1 MTQRTRLNI
10 CDGTERDDRFPPPLG
25 EGYFLPD
32 EISFETALA
41 QSAEFAAML
50 GFHTLENRTEGNWA
64 ELFMNDEAVI
74 MARLLSIDLKKIEAE
89 FMTLLRRSPDCLN
102 PALYLCRLG
111 WDLDHWFRRLNDR
124 EGVAEQSLSLSIEA
138 AVRNRLAAELHGI
151 GEIIRRLERGGERY
165 TSGFARFHPIWGV
178 GASGAGMFPRAP
190 VRGAESPEQCRRF
203 VTSAFDSFASGLSFL
218 QAAARHHLE
227 RSLGSRRHN
236 PAMALFIAFLHLMG
250 TARQKA
256 NDFTRRHLDFY
267 YNDLLRSASRA
278 AAPDHAHLLFQA
290 SGHSGAFIPRG
301 TPFPAGRDDKG
312 NQAVYRADND
322 LAVVA
327 ARVTSLRTL
336 YFERDPLISPER
348 ELGYVTRI
356 LAGDPLGDASG
367 RHANGPPRHVFGAP
381 DGEIGPLTSEE
392 AELGFAVASPLLL
405 LGEGRREIRVT
416 IRFNREIEGRDSVS
430 TALQRLREAR
440 CQSEFCGTFGA
451 LFGQYLFG
459 GDELL
464 SGADKLEIIRH
475 AASFMPGES
484 ANLVRNLLSQDRIDL
499 FFRLTSRIFTVD
511 LTAESGWHDVPRLF
525 VSPLTDPPGKTESG
539 LDCSFRL
546 DHDAPPIVPYD
557 RTLHGGG
564 FQTALP
570 LARFRIRSTANL
582 CPYSL
587 LVGHCIRDIAIE
599 TRVSGVREL
608 MAYNQHGR
616 LDPSQPFL
624 PFGPFPAV
632 NSYFAITAPELSV
645 KPLTSLELNL
655 EWSDLPT
662 LEGGFR
668 LHYQG
673 YETRYDN
680 ASFKAEMSVLRD
692 GRWRPDRQE
701 MRSSTVLFDQSG
713 EGERISPRKTIAVD
727 VIRHLKPTEFG
738 QGTAEPRFGLKT
750 RNGFVKFTLT
760 EPEAAFGHREHPLVM
775 TRVLTENA
783 KRKRVR
789 KAQQLPAPPYT
800 PQISSLSLDY
810 TARSVIHPGGEGVR
824 ESAGLGEKLFH
835 LHPFGVE
842 TVYPS
847 APKTGLSLLP
857 GYGGNGNLFIG
868 ISAERIAGTLTLFFQ
883 MREDSNHAVTRRS
896 SPLTWHVMSSNRWH
910 SLENVRVVSDSTDGF
925 QSSGI
930 VTLDLPE
937 GLSSEQCVMPD
948 GLFWLRVS
956 SDGATDSFCSLYAVH
971 TNALRVTRQ
980 MDGGEGATVSAPLPA
995 GSITSPGMSIPG
1007 LGATLQPAAGFGG
1020 RERENWTEQVI
1031 RLSERLRHKNR
1042 AVLPWDYERLVLEHF
1057 PAVFKVTCF
1066 GALGSERG
1074 WAPHPGRVLVVVVPR
1089 GESSGETPNLS
1100 PMLNAA
1106 ELNRISEFLRQHSPP
1121 FASIE
1126 VRNPAYERIHVRC
1139 SVKLTAAAEA
1149 RRGHYL
1155 KELNRVIT
1163 EYLSPWSGVGCR
1175 ARFGWRIRREDI
1187 EAYLLKQ
1194 EYVECIAAFS
1204 LLRTSEDGQ
1213 RNHGLSDTARPP
1225 LGEGGRPFHGT
1236 EPATSDLLEP
1246 LWPWSLAIPAERH
1259 LVETMSSIGFPEPE
1273 PTGIDHLEVGQTFI
1287 IDN

>member
-10 CDGTERDDRFPPPLG
+10 CDGTERQDRFPPPLG

-32 EISFETALA
+32 ETSFETALA
-41 QSAEFAAML
+41 QSAELAGML
-50 GFHTLENRTEGNWA
+50 GFHTLENRTDGTWS

-74 MARLLSIDLKKIEAE
+74 MARLLSIDLKRTEAE
-89 FMTLLRRSPDCLN
+89 FMALLRRSPDCLN
-102 PALYLCRLG
+102 PALYLCRLA
-111 WDLDHWFRRLNDR
+111 WDLDHWFRRLSNR
-124 EGVAEQSLSLSIEA
+124 EGMAEQSLCLSIEA
-138 AVRNRLAAELHGI
+138 TVRNRLASELHGI
-151 GEIIRRLERGGERY
+151 GEIIRHQERDGERY
-165 TSGFARFHPIWGV
+165 ISGFARFHPIWGI
-178 GASGAGMFPRAP
+178 GAHGAGMFPRAAFSG
-190 VRGAESPEQCRRF
+190 VEDRERSRSF
-203 VTSAFDSFASGLSFL
+203 LTSAFDSFASALSYL
-218 QAAARHHLE
+218 QVAARHHLE
-227 RSLGSRRHN
+227 CSLGSRRHN
-236 PAMALFIAFLHLMG
+236 PAMALFIAFLRLMG

-267 YNDLLRSASRA
+267 YRDLLRSAPRA
-278 AAPDHAHLLFQA
+278 AAPGHAHLLFQA
-290 SGHSGAFIPRG
+290 SGRGGAFIPRE

-312 NQAVYRADND
+312 NQTIFRADND
-322 LAVVA
+322 LAVVD

-336 YFERDPLISPER
+336 SFERDPLISPER

-356 LAGDPLGDASG
+356 LAGDPLGGASG
-367 RHANGPPRHVFGAP
+367 WRANSPPRHVFGAP
-381 DGEIGPLTSEE
+381 DGEIGAMTSEE

-405 LGEGRREIRVT
+405 LGEGRREVRVS
-416 IRFNREIEGRDSVS
+416 IRFSPGGEGRDSVS
-430 TALQRLREAR
+430 AALQRLRKAR
-440 CQSEFCGTFGA
+440 CQSDFRDAFGV

-459 GDELL
+459 GNELL
-464 SGADKLEIIRH
+464 SDADTQEIIRH
-475 AASFMPGES
+475 AASCMPGES
-484 ANLVRNLLSQDRIDL
+484 ANLVRELLSQDRTDL
-499 FFRLTSRIFTVD
+499 FFRLTARIFTVD

-525 VSPLTDPPGKTESG
+525 VSPLTDLQGKTESG
-539 LDCSFRL
+539 LDCTFCL

-557 RTLHGGG
+557 RTLHGNG
-564 FQTALP
+564 FQTVLP

-599 TRVSGVREL
+599 TRISGVREL

-632 NSYFAITAPELSV
+632 NSYFAITAPELSA

-701 MRSSTVLFDQSG
+701 TRSSTELFDHSG

-727 VIRHLKPTEFG
+727 VIRHLKPTEFRP
-738 QGTAEPRFGLKT
+738 GTAEPRFDLKA
-750 RNGFVKFTLT
+750 RNGFVKLTLT

-783 KRKRVR
+783 RRKRVR
-789 KAQQLPAPPYT
+789 KAQPLPAPPYT

-810 TARSVIHPGGEGVR
+810 TARSVIHPGGEGTQ

-842 TVYPS
+842 AVYPS
-847 APKTGLSLLP
+847 APKAGLSLLP
-857 GYGGNGNLFIG
+857 GYGGDGNLFIG
-868 ISAERIAGTLTLFFQ
+868 ISAERIAGPLTLFFQ
-883 MREDSNHAVTRRS
+883 IREDSNHAVTRQS

-910 SLENVRVVSDSTDGF
+910 PLENVRVVSDSTGGF

-937 GLSSEQCVMPD
+937 GLTSEQSVMPD

-956 SDGATDSFCSLYAVH
+956 SDGATDSFRGLYAVH
-971 TNALRVTRQ
+971 TNALRVTRR
-980 MDGGEGATVSAPLPA
+980 MDGGEGATVNAPLPA

-1020 RERENWTEQVI
+1020 RERETGTEQVI

-1057 PAVFKVTCF
+1057 PAVFKVACF

-1089 GESSGETPNLS
+1089 GESGGETPNLS

-1106 ELNRISEFLRQHSPP
+1106 ELNRINEFLRQHSPP
-1121 FASIE
+1121 SASIE

-1155 KELNRVIT
+1155 KELNRAIT

-1175 ARFGWRIRREDI
+1175 ACFGWRIRREDI

-1204 LLRTSEDGQ
+1204 LLRTSEDEQ
-1213 RNHGLSDTARPP
+1213 RNHGLNDTARPQ
-1225 LGEGGRPFHGT
+1225 LGEGGYPLPGGD
-1236 EPATSDLLEP
+1236 PATRDLLEP
-1246 LWPWSLAIPAERH
+1246 LRPWSLAIPAEHH

-1273 PTGIDHLEVGQTFI
+1273 PTGINHLEVGQTFI
-1287 IDN
+1287 IDS